1 VFRNHFAET
10 PLSRVIVMHRTA
22 TGILAVLAL
31 LLGGGADWRHF
42 RGTDVTGLTSD
53 PPPTAWSGT
62 APVQWTQPLSGR
74 GLSSPIVVGDRVI
87 VTCSSGPTQER
98 LHVMVFAA
106 DRGEPLWERQFWA
119 TGRTVCH
126 DKTCVA
132 APTPASDG
140 ERIFAFYSTNDVVCL
155 DMDGNLLW
163 FRGLTWDYPNASNS
177 LGMAS
182 SPVVADETLIVMVEN
197 DAESFSAGLDAQT
210 GETRWK
216 LDRPR
221 SANWSS
227 PVLLSRGTGRPPL
240 VLLQS
245 SQGVVALEPRT
256 GQQLWSYD
264 DGASTT
270 PSSVVS
276 GEIVYVPS
284 NGITALRPGRSNPE
298 VPEIVWNEGSLQPGT
313 SSPVF
318 HQGRLYVVNNGGVL
332 TCASGA
338 SGERLWQLRLRGKF
352 SGSPVIAGDHLFI
365 VNEEGT
371 VFSVQLGEQSGE
383 IAATHDFGET
393 VLCTPALADG
403 ALYVRSD
410 GHLWKIAG
418 R

>member
-1 VFRNHFAET
+1 
-10 PLSRVIVMHRTA
+10 
-22 TGILAVLAL
+22 
-31 LLGGGADWRHF
+31 
-42 RGTDVTGLTSD
+42 
-53 PPPTAWSGT
+53 
-62 APVQWTQPLSGR
+62 VQWTQPLSGR